1 MESKLLL
8 GHSTYKGQTV
18 RDAQGMPVM
27 VSKPILE
34 PDEWDRLQAA
44 IQARRLPSAV
54 KRTQST
60 SPLYGVIFCKSCG
73 SMMYNR
79 KYGHRESDRGYTYDY
94 YMCPKSCGRMIHAE
108 LIYKLL
114 QKVFLLEL
122 GGISAG
128 YILKPTHPGP
138 SWQTA
143 QLGVVWHRICV
154 PSFRENCGCIG
165 WERSSY

>member
-1 MESKLLL
+1 VGPATGCDSSTAAAVRCEADAEHITVVRRHLL
-8 GHSTYKGQTV
+8 QVV
-18 RDAQGMPVM
+18 RVDDVQPQV
-27 VSKPILE
+27 
-34 PDEWDRLQAA
+34 R
-44 IQARRLPSAV
+44 
-54 KRTQST
+54 
-60 SPLYGVIFCKSCG
+60 SPGVRPWLYVR
-73 SMMYNR
+73 N
-79 KYGHRESDRGYTYDY
+79 